1 MKNKNN
7 KKENTMTKKTRQF
20 TTRQVKVY
28 STQAECYRDIHEFYS
43 ALNKQT
49 GARISPNITS
59 IGGGS
64 STLEFTVHDHS
75 MDTVN
80 STTIKA
86 AVDSVSDASD
96 INEFMKVET
105 YEFPALSESLSES
118 YDRTN
123 IKEVEQRIQD
133 IDKYLE
139 LKESMDLNTVEG
151 CRKCKLI
158 KTEYFCKMFD
168 DVYDVIADGIMKV
181 AA

>member
-7 KKENTMTKKTRQF
+7 KKENTMTKK
-20 TTRQVKVY
+20 TRQVKVY

-105 YEFPALSESLSES
+105 YEFPALSES
-118 YDRTN
+118 YDRNN
-123 IKEVEQRIQD
+123 IKEVEKRIQD
-133 IDKYLE
+133 LE
-139 LKESMDLNTVEG
+139 LKSSMNLNTVEG

-168 DVYDVIADGIMKV
+168 DVYDVIANGIMKV

>member
-7 KKENTMTKKTRQF
+7 KKGNIMTKK
-20 TTRQVKVY
+20 TRQVKVY

-59 IGGGS
+59 LQWGS
-64 STLEFTVHDHS
+64 STLEFIVHDHS

-96 INEFMKVET
+96 INDFMKVET
-105 YEFPALSESLSES
+105 YEFPADDS
-118 YDRTN
+118 
-123 IKEVEQRIQD
+123 IKS
-133 IDKYLE
+133 LE
-139 LKESMDLNTVEG
+139 LRSSMDLNTVEG

-168 DVYDVIADGIMKV
+168 DVYDVIANGIMKV

>member
-7 KKENTMTKKTRQF
+7 KKGNIMTKK
-20 TTRQVKVY
+20 TRQVKVY

-49 GARISPNITS
+49 GERISPNITS

-86 AVDSVSDASD
+86 AVDSVSDARN

-105 YEFPALSESLSES
+105 YEFPAPM
-118 YDRTN
+118 
-123 IKEVEQRIQD
+123 
-133 IDKYLE
+133 E
-139 LKESMDLNTVEG
+139 LRSSMNLNTVEG

>member
-1 MKNKNN
+1 
-7 KKENTMTKKTRQF
+7 MTKKTRQF

-105 YEFPALSESLSES
+105 YEFPAPM
-118 YDRTN
+118 
-123 IKEVEQRIQD
+123 
-133 IDKYLE
+133 E
-139 LKESMDLNTVEG
+139 LRSSMDLNTVEG

>member
-7 KKENTMTKKTRQF
+7 KKENTMTKK
-20 TTRQVKVY
+20 TRQVKVY

-59 IGGGS
+59 RQWGS
-64 STLEFTVHDHS
+64 QLLEFIVHDHS

-80 STTIKA
+80 STTIKT
-86 AVDSVSDASD
+86 AVDSVSDARN

-105 YEFPALSESLSES
+105 YEFPADDS
-118 YDRTN
+118 
-123 IKEVEQRIQD
+123 IKS
-133 IDKYLE
+133 LE
-139 LKESMDLNTVEG
+139 LRSSINLNTVEG

-168 DVYDVIADGIMKV
+168 DVYDVIANGIMKV

>member
-7 KKENTMTKKTRQF
+7 KKENTMTKK
-20 TTRQVKVY
+20 TRQVKVY

-64 STLEFTVHDHS
+64 STLEFIVHDHS

-80 STTIKA
+80 STTIKT
-86 AVDSVSDASD
+86 AVDSVSDARN

-105 YEFPALSESLSES
+105 YEFPAPM
-118 YDRTN
+118 
-123 IKEVEQRIQD
+123 
-133 IDKYLE
+133 E
-139 LKESMDLNTVEG
+139 LRSSMDLNTVEG

>member
-7 KKENTMTKKTRQF
+7 KKENTMTKK
-20 TTRQVKVY
+20 TRQVKVY

-59 IGGGS
+59 RQWGS
-64 STLEFTVHDHS
+64 QLLEFIVHDHS

-80 STTIKA
+80 STTIKT
-86 AVDSVSDASD
+86 AVDSVSDARN

-105 YEFPALSESLSES
+105 YEFPADDS
-118 YDRTN
+118 
-123 IKEVEQRIQD
+123 IKS
-133 IDKYLE
+133 LE
-139 LKESMDLNTVEG
+139 LRSSMDLNTVEG

>member
-7 KKENTMTKKTRQF
+7 KKENTMTKK
-20 TTRQVKVY
+20 TRQVKVY

-49 GARISPNITS
+49 GERISPNITS

-105 YEFPALSESLSES
+105 YEFPAPM
-118 YDRTN
+118 
-123 IKEVEQRIQD
+123 
-133 IDKYLE
+133 E
-139 LKESMDLNTVEG
+139 LRSSMNLNTVEG

>member
-59 IGGGS
+59 RQWGS
-64 STLEFTVHDHS
+64 QLLEFIVHDHS

-105 YEFPALSESLSES
+105 YEFPADDS
-118 YDRTN
+118 
-123 IKEVEQRIQD
+123 IKS
-133 IDKYLE
+133 LE
-139 LKESMDLNTVEG
+139 LRSSMDLNTVEG

-168 DVYDVIADGIMKV
+168 DVYDVIANGIMKV

>member
-7 KKENTMTKKTRQF
+7 KKENTMTKK
-20 TTRQVKVY
+20 TRQVKVY

-64 STLEFTVHDHS
+64 STLEFIVHDHS

-105 YEFPALSESLSES
+105 YEFPAPM
-118 YDRTN
+118 
-123 IKEVEQRIQD
+123 
-133 IDKYLE
+133 E
-139 LKESMDLNTVEG
+139 LRSSMDLNTVEG

>member
-1 MKNKNN
+1 MNP
-7 KKENTMTKKTRQF
+7 
-20 TTRQVKVY
+20 
-28 STQAECYRDIHEFYS
+28 H
-43 ALNKQT
+43 
-49 GARISPNITS
+49 
-59 IGGGS
+59 GGS

-80 STTIKA
+80 STTIKT

-105 YEFPALSESLSES
+105 YEFPALPALSES
-118 YDRTN
+118 YDKTN

-139 LKESMDLNTVEG
+139 LKESINLNTVEG

-168 DVYDVIADGIMKV
+168 DVYDVIANGIMKV

>member
-1 MKNKNN
+1 
-7 KKENTMTKKTRQF
+7 MTKK
-20 TTRQVKVY
+20 TRQVKVY

-105 YEFPALSESLSES
+105 YEFPASM
-118 YDRTN
+118 
-123 IKEVEQRIQD
+123 
-133 IDKYLE
+133 E
-139 LKESMDLNTVEG
+139 LRSSMDLNTVEG